1 MDDTAPPLFPMPRG
15 YPLDP
20 PPALARLQADG
31 PIGRIRLYRG
41 DEAWVVLSYA
51 ECMRLLRLPGMSA
64 DFRTPGYPVVH
75 PTHAEFAPGL
85 LQHLDPPEHDVY
97 RRMLA
102 PEFIAKNI
110 ERLRPQVTDLVGRLL
125 DEMMAAGPGAD
136 LAGALADSVPAL
148 VAWTLL
154 GVGHEDRDYFV
165 HCIDQF
171 LGGAAE
177 PAEAVRA
184 QDGLKSLLRTVIR
197 AKRGGSD
204 DDLLSRV
211 AHSYVDT
218 GELDEEMLV
227 SFALL
232 LLTAGFD
239 TTSNMIG
246 LGTVALLENP
256 GQFAALRDDP
266 GLAVPA
272 VEELL
277 RYLTVPQLGRHRA
290 ATEEIEVAGQ
300 VIRPG
305 DGVVMALDIANRDPA
320 QFTDPDQLILSNGK
334 RPHLTFGYGI
344 HQCLGATLARL
355 ELQIVFAALA
365 ERMPNL
371 KMTVPLEALE
381 FKTKAAVY
389 GVRALPVAW

>member
-1 MDDTAPPLFPMPRG
+1 MDDTAPPLFPMPRE

-41 DEAWVVLSYA
+41 DQAWVVLSYA

-64 DFRTPGYPVVH
+64 DFHAPGYPIVH
-75 PTHAEFAPGL
+75 PTLAEFAPGL
-85 LQHLDPPEHDVY
+85 LQHLDPPEHDQY

-102 PEFIAKNI
+102 PEFSAKRI
-110 ERLRPQVTDLVGRLL
+110 ERLRPQVTDLVSKLF
-125 DEMMAAGPGAD
+125 DEMMAAGPEAD
-136 LAGALADSVPAL
+136 LVGVLADSVPAL
-148 VAWTLL
+148 VVWTLL
-154 GVGHEDRDYFV
+154 GVGYKDRDYFV
-165 HCIDQF
+165 RCVDQF
-171 LGGAAE
+171 LGGNAE

-184 QDGLKSLLRTVIR
+184 EAGLRSLLRTVIHS
-197 AKRGGSD
+197 KRGGSD

-211 AHSYVDT
+211 AGTYVDT
-218 GELDEEMLV
+218 GELEEEQLV
-227 SFALL
+227 SFALI

-256 GQFAALRDDP
+256 DQFAALRDDP
-266 GLAVPA
+266 GLAVSG

-277 RYLTVPQLGRHRA
+277 RYLTVPHLGRHRA

-305 DGVVMALDIANRDPA
+305 DGIIMALDIANRDPA
-320 QFTDPDQLILSNGK
+320 QFAEPDQLILSNGK

-355 ELQIVFAALA
+355 ELQTVFATLA

-381 FKTKAAVY
+381 FKSKAAVY
-389 GVRALPVAW
+389 GVRALPVSW